1 MYPRLFPWVRL
12 GWLLA
17 LLRGRIPYPVL
28 VLNGERRE
36 FGEITVRVIREG
48 PGCLVR
54 TRTTARIITRACLQ
68 SSSDAAFRKSRIE
81 GWRGSMV
88 SLQTR
93 PNRNDHRQGTRP
105 FSWIPTTLKGAT
117 LKGESHIIKL
127 WQAARS
133 RVR

>member
-1 MYPRLFPWVRL
+1 MYPRLFLWVRL

-28 VLNGERRE
+28 VLNGKRRE
-36 FGEITVRVIREG
+36 FGGITVRAIREG
-48 PGCLVR
+48 MGCLVR
-54 TRTTARIITRACLQ
+54 TRTTARIT
-68 SSSDAAFRKSRIE
+68 
-81 GWRGSMV
+81 
-88 SLQTR
+88 T
-93 PNRNDHRQGTRP
+93 NRNDHRQGTRP

-127 WQAARS
+127 GQAARS

>member
-1 MYPRLFPWVRL
+1 MYPCLFPWVRL

-28 VLNGERRE
+28 VLNDERRE
-36 FGEITVRVIREG
+36 FGEITVWVIREG
-48 PGCLVR
+48 TGCLVR
-54 TRTTARIITRACLQ
+54 TRTTARIIT
-68 SSSDAAFRKSRIE
+68 
-81 GWRGSMV
+81 
-88 SLQTR
+88 
-93 PNRNDHRQGTRP
+93 NRNDHRQGTKP

-133 RVR
+133 RVQ